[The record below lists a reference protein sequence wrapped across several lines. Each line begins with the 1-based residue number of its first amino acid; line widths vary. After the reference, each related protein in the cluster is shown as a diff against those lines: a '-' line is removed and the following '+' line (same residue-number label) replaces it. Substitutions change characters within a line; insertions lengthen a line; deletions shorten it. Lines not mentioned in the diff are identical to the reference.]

1 MLKLN
6 ALLSDLKEGLKILTS
21 TITNYMNYVD
31 GQIVKLLYCERVSRE
46 ARAEKKRSLVWTGAA
61 AAARGNNKES
71 YFENTV
77 QL

>member
-6 ALLSDLKEGLKILTS
+6 ALLSDLKGGLKILTS

-46 ARAEKKRSLVWTGAA
+46 ARAEKKRSLV
-61 AAARGNNKES
+61 
-71 YFENTV
+71 
-77 QL
+77 